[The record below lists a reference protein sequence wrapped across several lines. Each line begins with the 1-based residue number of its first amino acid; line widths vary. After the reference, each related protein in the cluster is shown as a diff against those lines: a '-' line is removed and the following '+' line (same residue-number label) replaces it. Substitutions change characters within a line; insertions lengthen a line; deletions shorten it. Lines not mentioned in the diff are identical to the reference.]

1 MELTNISEQ
10 TQNVLDVFGINEPVK
25 PPVEKKTDKIRV
37 YIGVN
42 SDDTAIIS
50 LVPLV
55 RWESEKQADEAG
67 HAFSFNDTQRP
78 PHWIPQD
85 ERPHQS
91 KQGYGYIGEYI
102 NVNKALATKLAG
114 ADLSWE
120 DNYVLTLE
128 L

>member
-25 PPVEKKTDKIRV
+25 PPVEKKTDKVRV

-50 LVPLV
+50 TVPLV
-55 RWESEKQADEAG
+55 RFENMTQADEARI
-67 HAFSFNDTQRP
+67 AYSFNDSRRP

-85 ERPHQS
+85 NRSHDAKYGE
-91 KQGYGYIGEYI
+91 GYTGEYI